1 LQRIWNAPGRIWINE
16 DFRVNATTRLGLLGL
31 AVTLSACSVLENDK
45 IDYKSATKGATLE
58 VPPDLTQL
66 SRDTRYTVPG
76 GVVSAAAFE
85 AGQAQQPRGAA
96 SAAPKSI
103 GDVRIERDGNQRWL
117 VVDRPA
123 DQLWDPVRDFWI
135 ENGFVYVL
143 EQPKL
148 GLLETDWAENR
159 AKLPQDIIRSTI
171 GKVFDSL
178 YSTGERDKFRTR
190 LERNASGG
198 TEIYISHRGMVEVY
212 TNTQKDNTVW
222 QPRPA
227 DPELET
233 EFLRRLMVKLGV
245 SEEQSKAAAAAPV
258 PSAPSARMAT
268 VDNVPVVQLDEGFDR
283 AWRRVGVSLDRTGFT
298 VEDRDRSQGVYFVRY
313 VAPTEKKEQ
322 GFFSKLFSRSP
333 DAVPPLKY
341 RIVVRSEGNRSTVSV
356 LNTAFAIW
364 PAAAP
369 ATPRWL
375 KGAAARIPGACSW
388 IAGWASGNCN
398 GAWRLRVR
406 PRRSWMPSSSRMS
419 IPIMWAA
426 C

>member
-1 LQRIWNAPGRIWINE
+1 M
-16 DFRVNATTRLGLLGL
+16 NATTRLGLLGL

-45 IDYKSATKGATLE
+45 IDYKSATKGPTLE
-58 VPPDLTQL
+58 VPPDLSQL

-123 DQLWDPVRDFWI
+123 DQLWEPVRDFWI
-135 ENGFVYVL
+135 ENGFVYTV
-143 EQPKL
+143 EQSNL
-148 GLLETDWAENR
+148 GILETDWAENR

-190 LERNASGG
+190 LERTANGG
-198 TEIYISHRGMVEVY
+198 TEIYVSHRGMIEVY
-212 TNTQKDNTVW
+212 TNSQKENTVW

-245 SEEQSKAAAAAPV
+245 SEEQSKAAAAAPM
-258 PSAPSARMAT
+258 PSTPTARQAT
-268 VDNVPVVQLDEGFDR
+268 VNNVPVVQLEEGFDR

-322 GFFSKLFSRSP
+322 GFFSKIFNSSP

-341 RIVVRSEGNRSTVSV
+341 RIVVRSEGNQSTVSV
-356 LNTAFAIW
+356 LN
-364 PAAAP
+364 AAGAP
-369 ATPRWL
+369 ESSANAQRIVRVLVDDL
-375 KGAAARIPGACSW
+375 K
-388 IAGWASGNCN
+388 
-398 GAWRLRVR
+398 
-406 PRRSWMPSSSRMS
+406 
-419 IPIMWAA
+419 
-426 C
+426 

>member
-1 LQRIWNAPGRIWINE
+1 
-16 DFRVNATTRLGLLGL
+16 VNATTRLGLLGL

-356 LNTAFAIW
+356 LN
-364 PAAAP
+364 AAGAP
-369 ATPRWL
+369 ETSANAQRIVRVLADDL
-375 KGAAARIPGACSW
+375 K
-388 IAGWASGNCN
+388 
-398 GAWRLRVR
+398 
-406 PRRSWMPSSSRMS
+406 
-419 IPIMWAA
+419 
-426 C
+426 